1 MTTTKSTY
9 HLQQHIKFK
18 HILVFLLIGVFQFA
32 NAQEADSIKKEEDP
46 SFFSFSWSK
55 IQKDKTLQPL
65 YDALKDADFGA
76 QRFSIFDQLIDH
88 HAKKANTDSV
98 LHYGNLYVQELG
110 NWDKPEKEKKY
121 LYAKAYYLM
130 SLGSSLNGLV
140 DKSIEWNIKGLQ
152 EAEAI
157 NDSEYMY
164 LHKVSLAKNYIA
176 QNSIDKAI
184 NLLKESISIYGKQQP
199 TITYRALLQLGN
211 AYSQKKEYDIAK
223 NYYNSSLELAKQFKD
238 LEAELEIKLHNA
250 KLLEV
255 NKEYNKAIQMYA
267 QISNQAKAK
276 NFNAIYY
283 EGALLVAKLYYKL
296 EEYNI
301 ANVGLTMAYINAVD
315 HENLQFQRESLIIQA
330 RSFYKQEDYKNAYAT
345 MTQLFGVLNEI
356 KDKQQREIIKEL
368 EIQYETIKK
377 EQAISDLKEDQIKQQ
392 AELDRQKTIK
402 AAFLIGFLVILIPVI
417 ALLYTYYQK
426 MQAQSELAK
435 KNEEINSQKVAA
447 LKQEQELKLIKA
459 AIEGQDEERKRIA
472 QELHDSIGGNLAGIK
487 LQLAS
492 VKEKTQTL
500 NTISGQ
506 LDETYQ
512 LVRDISHTLIPKKFR
527 QDDFTQLIKE
537 YTKSITSTGK
547 LNVEFHPH
555 PEDKINTLNEIVKM
569 ELFKIIQE
577 LMTNTLKHA
586 KASTTDI
593 HLNYFEDSIT
603 LLFEDNGKGFDTS
616 KNGEGIGFK
625 NIKSRIEKLNGT
637 LHVDSAINRGT
648 VVSIE
653 IPIKNTTND
662 NI

>member
-121 LYAKAYYLM
+121 LFAKAYYFM

-616 KNGEGIGFK
+616 KNREGIGFK

>member
-121 LYAKAYYLM
+121 LFAKAYYFM

>member
-121 LYAKAYYLM
+121 LFAKAYYFM

-164 LHKVSLAKNYIA
+164 LHNVSLAKNYIA